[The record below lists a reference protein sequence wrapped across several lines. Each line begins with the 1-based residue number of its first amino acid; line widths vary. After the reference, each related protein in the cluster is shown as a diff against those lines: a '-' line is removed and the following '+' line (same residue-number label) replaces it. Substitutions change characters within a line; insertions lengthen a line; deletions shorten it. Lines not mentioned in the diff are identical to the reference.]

1 MELEFKMKN
10 IKAFSISLITSI
22 GIITLLTIIQEL
34 SVSFKNILKSPTGY
48 PWITQSIIGIASFAI
63 LSVILCYTVKAD
75 NENSAKYIWGT
86 FFTVL
91 ASTIVLI
98 LFFIFHI

>member
-1 MELEFKMKN
+1 MKN

-22 GIITLLTIIQEL
+22 GIITLFTIIEEL
-34 SVSFKNILKSPTGY
+34 SVSFKNILKSLTGH

-63 LSVILCYTVKAD
+63 LSVILCLTVKSD
-75 NENSAKYIWGT
+75 NENLAKYIWST
-86 FFTVL
+86 FFSAL

-98 LFFIFHI
+98 LFFTFHI

>member
-1 MELEFKMKN
+1 MKN
-10 IKAFSISLITSI
+10 IKAFSISLITTI
-22 GIITLLTIIQEL
+22 GIITLITIIEEL
-34 SVSFKNILKSPTGY
+34 SVSFEDILKSITGH
-48 PWITQSIIGIASFAI
+48 PWITHSMIGIASFAI
-63 LSVILCYTVKAD
+63 LSVILCLTVKPD

-98 LFFIFHI
+98 LFFTFRA